1 MSNNKFQAKLTEAEI
16 EAALQS
22 VALKVCMEFNED
34 VFERFT
40 YLGKRLLKIKK
51 GEVEVEVEVET
62 NEVKQPPAATTWS

>member
-1 MSNNKFQAKLTEAEI
+1 MSEKTFQAKLTEAEI

-22 VALKVCMEFNED
+22 VAMKISMGDFNED

-51 GEVEVEVEVET
+51 GEVEVEVET
-62 NEVKQPPAATTWS
+62 NEVKQPPAAATTWS

>member
-1 MSNNKFQAKLTEAEI
+1 MSNNKYQAKLTEAEI

-34 VFERFT
+34 IFERFT

-51 GEVEVEVEVET
+51 GEVEVEVET
-62 NEVKQPPAATTWS
+62 NEVKQPPAAATTWS